1 MGDTVTGPVGVV
13 LGAPQLVFV
22 CVQYYE
28 TFMAYI
34 NQKKELSTYCAFF
47 LVQHKQFQYW
57 ISRAMPDGKT
67 LLTDDVTKQDLT
79 MALLDQTREAFE
91 DAQKFTQWYGK
102 RSLFDW
108 FSRKQELKASIQDV
122 SMTRRL
128 AWALEGSKS
137 AEKLLVL
144 LERSNKALQLV
155 WNMSSDSFQRQLLPE
170 LDDFNSLSGLRLIE
184 GALKREESKEYC
196 GILTA
201 VRLRRACLEEMHA
214 ERNHSNDLVGART
227 RDNLELRL
235 TDFKNP
241 EIFFADKLP
250 KVTTTVNGDQ
260 VLLECKR
267 YEYEKSARMPTQS
280 RFNET
285 VAAGITRLAHDLA
298 KPMKPWKLKTLDC
311 VGFIKLSWDR
321 TRWPGHVLAFK
332 LPANV
337 HPEPVSLRRV
347 INDTSN
353 TCGLPLGHRF
363 TLALGLTNAVYSL
376 LSVGWLHKGIRSRSI
391 LFFKPRDAPPTENW
405 LPSPKDFFLMGFESS
420 RPIDVM
426 YLSGRLEAVE
436 LEDKFYV
443 YPKYFHDCTMGYKPG
458 FDLFSL
464 GMVLVE
470 IALWRTS
477 ENLMQDVSEQERAL
491 PKDQKEIVA
500 NFLIPMVER
509 TVGVVYADCVRL
521 CINGEF
527 CDQDELRK
535 LLMAFDKQVIA
546 NLEKC
551 YA

>member
-170 LDDFNSLSGLRLIE
+170 LDDFNS
-184 GALKREESKEYC
+184 
-196 GILTA
+196 
-201 VRLRRACLEEMHA
+201 
-214 ERNHSNDLVGART
+214 
-227 RDNLELRL
+227 LRL

-546 NLEKC
+546 KLEKC